1 MPTSTIERCPK
12 RPKIAAAEA
21 CSSSSFCTVI
31 SVIYLKPVHR
41 FRFLCE
47 SIWTIRR
54 ITYQIAQ
61 IACQSGAN
69 MIVLGS
75 ARRHQ
80 GEERER
86 LTMPTLFRLLAV
98 IAILVGAVY
107 GGLYALAHFV
117 QPKPREI
124 SVTVPPDKF
133 FKDH

>member
-1 MPTSTIERCPK
+1 
-12 RPKIAAAEA
+12 
-21 CSSSSFCTVI
+21 
-31 SVIYLKPVHR
+31 
-41 FRFLCE
+41 
-47 SIWTIRR
+47 
-54 ITYQIAQ
+54 
-61 IACQSGAN
+61 
-69 MIVLGS
+69 MIVLGP

-86 LTMPTLFRLLAV
+86 LTMPSLLRLLAV

-124 SVTVPPDKF
+124 SVTIPPDKF